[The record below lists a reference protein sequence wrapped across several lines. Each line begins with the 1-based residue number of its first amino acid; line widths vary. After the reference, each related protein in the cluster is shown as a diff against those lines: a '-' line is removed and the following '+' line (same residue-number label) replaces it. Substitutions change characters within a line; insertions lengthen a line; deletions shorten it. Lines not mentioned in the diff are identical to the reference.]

1 MSDISASNKRIAKN
15 TLFLYFRTI
24 LVMVI
29 SLYTSRV
36 ILATLG
42 VEDFGTYNAVG
53 GVVAMF
59 GMISGALSSAIS
71 RFITF
76 ELGRGGTDR
85 LKRVFSTSVNIQI
98 GIALVIFMLGE
109 TIGLWF
115 LNSKMSIPV
124 GRMGAANWVL
134 HCSLLTFAINLISI
148 PYNAA
153 IIAHERMSVFA
164 YVSILEVSMKLAV
177 AYLLYIS
184 LWDKLITYSIL
195 LVMVAACIR
204 LVYGIYCS
212 RHFAETRYE
221 AVYDKSLVKEMA
233 GFAGWSF
240 LTNTAYLFNT
250 QGVNILINLF
260 FGVGVN
266 AARGIATQVEHALV
280 QFVNNFTTALNPQIT
295 KSYAVGN
302 MQEMNM
308 LIIRGAKFSY
318 LLSLLICLP
327 LIMETGFVLRLWL
340 VEVPEHTVAFVR
352 LAIVATMIDRL
363 GNTGY
368 TACMATGNIRR
379 YVLWITGVGCLV
391 FPLTYF
397 AYRMGAAAEMAY
409 VVFILVY
416 IGVTATRLWIMK
428 GLLHFP
434 VWDFIREVVF
444 RIVLVSAVALILP
457 AVVIST
463 MPQSF
468 ARLMISVAVTLLS
481 VVASGYLFGLTGNER
496 SKLIAKGVQ
505 LIGKK
510 LRNRKNND
518 NVSQK

>member
-1 MSDISASNKRIAKN
+1 MPQDISANSKRIAKN

-36 ILATLG
+36 VLATLG
-42 VEDFGTYNAVG
+42 VEDYGIYNVVG

-76 ELGRGGTDR
+76 ELGRGDTDR
-85 LKRVFSTSVNIQI
+85 LKKIFSTSVNIQI
-98 GIALVIFMLGE
+98 GISLIIILLGE

-115 LNSKMSIPV
+115 LNHMMNIPAE
-124 GRMGAANWVL
+124 RMGAANWVL

-164 YVSILEVSMKLAV
+164 YVSILEVSLKLV
-177 AYLLYIS
+177 IVYLLYIS

-195 LVMVAACIR
+195 LVAVAACIR
-204 LVYGIYCS
+204 FVYGVYCS
-212 RHFAETRYE
+212 RHFEETKYG
-221 AVYDKSLVKEMA
+221 AVHDKSLIKEMG

-266 AARGIATQVEHALV
+266 AARGIATQVEHALM

-295 KSYAVGN
+295 KSYAAGN
-302 MQEMNM
+302 MQEMNS
-308 LIIRGAKFSY
+308 LVIRGAKFSF

-327 LIMETGFVLRLWL
+327 VIMETGVVLRLWL
-340 VEVPEHTVAFVR
+340 VEVPEHTAAFVR
-352 LAIVATMIDRL
+352 LAIIATMIDRL

-368 TACMATGNIRR
+368 TACMATGNIRK
-379 YVLWITGVGCLV
+379 YVLWVTFVGCLV
-391 FPLTYF
+391 FPLTYL
-397 AYRMGAAAEMAY
+397 AYKMGATVEMAY
-409 VVFILVY
+409 VIYILVY
-416 IGVTATRLWIMK
+416 IGVTGTRLWIMK

-434 VWDFIREVVF
+434 VWDFIREVVL
-444 RIVLVSAVALILP
+444 RIILVSATALILP
-457 AVVIST
+457 SIVIYM
-463 MPQSF
+463 MPQSL
-468 ARLMISVAVTLLS
+468 ARLIFSVAVTLFS
-481 VVASGYLFGLTGNER
+481 VAASSYLFGLTGIER
-496 SKLIAKGVQ
+496 SKLNAK
-505 LIGKK
+505 LAYII
-510 LRNRKNND
+510 NRRY
-518 NVSQK
+518 